1 MDADKLKKIKLFG
14 SIGAIAIAGII
25 IAVQFMSAPTPGTDL
40 SAKDPEPA
48 ATPGAPTAEAGK
60 KGGKPK
66 VWQTDRGT
74 TVTEDNGII
83 VERVGGGVL
92 APGAGGK

>member
-14 SIGAIAIAGII
+14 SIGAIAIAGVI
-25 IAVQFMSAPTPGTDL
+25 IAVQFMSAPEPGTDL
-40 SAKDPEPA
+40 SAKDPAPAPA
-48 ATPGAPTAEAGK
+48 AGPTAEAGK

-74 TVTEDNGII
+74 TVTEDNGIV
-83 VERVGGGVL
+83 VERVGGGVV
-92 APGAGGK
+92 APGGG